1 MEIRFSFKYTTLNR
15 CSLNAL
21 TGDCLKM
28 CGRYTLTKSIKTI
41 ESHFMPVRM
50 IYKYFPSFNIAPSQI
65 SAVITKSSN
74 ELQLEGMKWG
84 LIPSWSKEINM
95 GNKLI
100 NARSETLHE
109 KPSFRESFKNKRCL
123 IPTDGFI
130 EWKGKHPYYIRPK
143 TQGLLAF
150 AGLWSTW
157 DSGDELLNT
166 YTIITTE
173 ANKTLSPLHSRMPVI
188 LHPENYEKWLNAE
201 SNALSQLFTPCPSK
215 DLEYFEIST
224 AVNSPKN
231 NDPEILR
238 PAGQRSFTF

>member
-1 MEIRFSFKYTTLNR
+1 
-15 CSLNAL
+15 
-21 TGDCLKM
+21 M

-41 ESHFMPVRM
+41 ESHFKPVRM
-50 IYKYFPSFNIAPSQI
+50 SLKYFPSFNIAPSQI
-65 SAVITKSSN
+65 SAVVTKSSDQ
-74 ELQLEGMKWG
+74 LQLTGMKWG
-84 LIPSWSKEINM
+84 LIPSWSKDAQM

-123 IPTDGFI
+123 IPADGFI

-143 TQGLLAF
+143 TQELIAF

-157 DSGDELLNT
+157 DSGDDPLNT

-188 LHPENYEKWLNAE
+188 LHPNNYEKWLTAE
-201 SNALSQLFTPCPSK
+201 SNTLSSLLTPCPDE
-215 DLEYFEIST
+215 DLEYFEISQT
-224 AVNSPKN
+224 VNSPKN
-231 NDPEILR
+231 NGPENLR
-238 PAGQRSFTF
+238 PAGQSSFTF

>member
-1 MEIRFSFKYTTLNR
+1 
-15 CSLNAL
+15 
-21 TGDCLKM
+21 M

-41 ESHFMPVRM
+41 ESHFQPVRM
-50 IYKYFPSFNIAPSQI
+50 SLKYFPSFNIVPSQI

-74 ELQLEGMKWG
+74 GLQLEGMKWG

-109 KPSFRESFKNKRCL
+109 KPSFRESFQNKRCL
-123 IPTDGFI
+123 IPADGFI
-130 EWKGKHPYYIRPK
+130 EWKGKQPYYIRPK

-157 DSGDELLNT
+157 DSGDGPLNT

-188 LHPENYEKWLNAE
+188 LQPENYEKWLNAE
-201 SNALSQLFTPCPSK
+201 SKALSQLLTPCPDT

-231 NDPEILR
+231 NAPEILR

>member
-1 MEIRFSFKYTTLNR
+1 
-15 CSLNAL
+15 
-21 TGDCLKM
+21 M
-28 CGRYTLTKSIKTI
+28 CGRYTLTKSFKTI
-41 ESHFMPVRM
+41 KSHFKLVR
-50 IYKYFPSFNIAPSQI
+50 ISLKYFPSFNIVPSQI

-74 ELQLEGMKWG
+74 GLQLEGMKWG

-123 IPTDGFI
+123 IPADGFI
-130 EWKGKHPYYIRPK
+130 EWKGKHPYYIRLK

-157 DSGDELLNT
+157 DSGDGPLNT

-201 SNALSQLFTPCPSK
+201 SKALSQLLTPCPDK

-231 NDPEILR
+231 NAPEILR

>member
-1 MEIRFSFKYTTLNR
+1 MKIRFTFKYTTLNR
-15 CSLNAL
+15 SSFNAL

-28 CGRYTLTKSIKTI
+28 CGRYTLTKSFKTI
-41 ESHFMPVRM
+41 KSHFKPVRM
-50 IYKYFPSFNIAPSQI
+50 SLKYLPSFNIVPSQI

-74 ELQLEGMKWG
+74 GLQLEGMKWG

-123 IPTDGFI
+123 IPADGFI
-130 EWKGKHPYYIRPK
+130 EWKGKQPYYIRPK

-157 DSGDELLNT
+157 DSGDGPLNT

-201 SNALSQLFTPCPSK
+201 SKALSQLLTPYPDK

-231 NDPEILR
+231 NDPKILR
-238 PAGQRSFTF
+238 SARQRSFTF